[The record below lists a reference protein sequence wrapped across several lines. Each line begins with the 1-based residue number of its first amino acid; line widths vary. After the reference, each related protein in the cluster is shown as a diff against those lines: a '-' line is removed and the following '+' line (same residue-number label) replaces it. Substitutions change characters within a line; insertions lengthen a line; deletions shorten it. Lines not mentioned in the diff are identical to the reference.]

1 MVHLCLGWEVSS
13 IQEKLVFE
21 TDGTYDE
28 PDPEKY
34 SEVINQW
41 WVDLFQYLAE
51 FKGLDVFACS
61 GNMHFFDDDEVR
73 IIGIRVEF
81 GWVLSHN
88 SYDSDDHGVRSEHE
102 DFASPQAFI
111 NDQHSKSN
119 PIPPPKIHISE
130 WYEHD
135 FIHLETQ
142 VSMLLEDRQKRKERR
157 KRREEKKKLGLCGI
171 YDCNNAANL
180 SIECK
185 FCLVSIAMTTEM
197 ARRAGAKCNHSN
209 RRRTAYSPI
218 NRGQILDPSVMSH
231 GCRGPR

>member
-1 MVHLCLGWEVSS
+1 MEFIVTADLISPPLCKSMVHLCLGWEVSS

-51 FKGLDVFACS
+51 FKGLDVFSCS

-102 DFASPQAFI
+102 DFASLQAFI

-135 FIHLETQ
+135 FIHLESQ
-142 VSMLLEDRQKRKERR
+142 VSMLLEGRQKREEER

-185 FCLVSIAMTTEM
+185 FC
-197 ARRAGAKCNHSN
+197 H
-209 RRRTAYSPI
+209 
-218 NRGQILDPSVMSH
+218 GQYCDDHRDGETCWCQMQSF
-231 GCRGPR
+231 